1 MSTESHSD
9 SYGGSGHMHKLKL
22 MSGNKAVAEGV
33 KLSEVNV
40 VSAYPITPQ
49 TSIVEYLSESIAN
62 SELNAEFVQ
71 AESEFGAMSACI
83 GASSVGARVFTATCS
98 QGLALMHELN
108 YVAAGLRLPIVMAV
122 TNRQLSQPLGMWCD
136 HSDAMGER
144 DSGWLQ
150 IYVESCQEAL
160 DTVIQAFKI
169 AESKEVLLP
178 VMVCLDGFILSH
190 TSEAVEVPDR
200 ETVREFL
207 PPYKPDAD
215 YNTLMDINKPAAAGG
230 GCPPAYTME
239 FDYKKFE
246 AQEKAKEVI
255 RKVDEEFAEKFGRQY
270 GLVEAYRCDD
280 AEIILAAM
288 GTMVSTARE
297 VADRVRRERGW
308 RVGIMKI
315 RSYRPFPREDVLN
328 VASESKVLAVMS
340 RAISYGIGAPVYSDV
355 AAALCNTPQKPT
367 LLNFIT
373 GMGGRDV
380 TPKDIMTVFEKAK
393 KTADT
398 GKVETEIDWIGLNK
412 TLVGG

>member
-1 MSTESHSD
+1 MSNR
-9 SYGGSGHMHKLKL
+9 KLI
-22 MSGNKAVAEGV
+22 SGNKAVAEGV
-33 KLSEVNV
+33 RLSEVNV

-49 TSIVEYLSESIAN
+49 TSIVEYISEYVAN
-62 SELNAEFVQ
+62 GILHAQFVQ
-71 AESEFGAMSACI
+71 AESEFGAMSVCI

-122 TNRQLSQPLGMWCD
+122 TNRQLSQPFGMWCD

-169 AESKEVLLP
+169 AENKEVLLP
-178 VMVCLDGFILSH
+178 IMVCLDGFVLSH
-190 TSEAVEVPDR
+190 TSEVVDVP
-200 ETVREFL
+200 ELQTVKEFL
-207 PPYKPDAD
+207 PPYKPDPS
-215 YNTLMDINKPAAAGG
+215 YHTLIDVNAPMAAGG

-255 RKVDEEFAEKFGRQY
+255 KKVDEEFASLFGRRY
-270 GLVEAYRCDD
+270 GLVEAYRCED

-288 GTMVSTARE
+288 GTMVSTAKEVVDRLRE
-297 VADRVRRERGW
+297 DKGW
-308 RVGIMKI
+308 PVGVLKI
-315 RSYRPFPREDVLN
+315 RSYRPFPKNEVLKA
-328 VASESKVLAVMS
+328 ASKAKVLAVVN
-340 RAISYGIGAPVYSDV
+340 RAISYGIGTPLFSDI
-355 AAALCNTPQKPT
+355 AASMCNASQKPI
-367 LLNFIT
+367 LLNFVA

-380 TPKDIMTVFEKAK
+380 TPKNIMTIFEKAK
-393 KTADT
+393 KTTET
-398 GKVETEIDWIGLNK
+398 GVVESEIEWIGLNRA
-412 TLVGG
+412 LLGD